1 MANPPIHWIAAR
13 VHCHATEDE
22 DRVRRALDQVV
33 PGTPEQRQVLQGQFG
48 NPLVVLTRRVTAGA
62 EVAAAWERWM
72 TAGLIDTIRMTVDG
86 RLDPDGVLHV
96 RVDKQAAYGGIL
108 TLATGPD
115 FIDLQAKLKAYPAKA
130 DVLRRVAREIV
141 GAT

>member
-1 MANPPIHWIAAR
+1 MANPPIHWITAR

-33 PGTPEQRQVLQGQFG
+33 PDAPEERQVLQGQFG
-48 NPLVVLTRRVTAGA
+48 NPLVVLTRRVSGGA
-62 EVAAAWERWM
+62 EIAAAWERWA
-72 TAGLIDTIRMTVDG
+72 TAGLIESVRTSVDD
-86 RLDPDGVLHV
+86 RLDPDGVLHL
-96 RVDKQAAYGGIL
+96 RVDKQAAFGGIL
-108 TLATGPD
+108 TPATGPD

-130 DVLRRVAREIV
+130 DVLRRVARQVV